1 MSNAADERVEPPQM
15 RQAAGA
21 SGATDILAG
30 LLFASIGAVAL
41 YVSRDYAFGTTLR
54 MGPGFLP
61 RIVAAVLTLLG
72 VALIVRGVLIG
83 GWSPPTIAWRP
94 IIMISAAVVVFAL
107 TINRLGLV
115 VASILTVV
123 IGASGAQDVRWKEL
137 PFVALG
143 LAAFCAILFGYILKI
158 SLPVWPQ

>member
-1 MSNAADERVEPPQM
+1 MPPPTASDEDARSPAP
-15 RQAAGA
+15 AA

-30 LLFASIGAVAL
+30 LLFAAIGAVAL
-41 YVSRDYAFGTTLR
+41 YVSRDYTFGTTLR

-61 RIVAAVLTLLG
+61 RIVAAILVLLG
-72 VALIVRGVLIG
+72 IALIVRGIFAG
-83 GWSPPTIAWRP
+83 GWTPPAIAWRP
-94 IIMISAAVVVFAL
+94 ILTISAAVIVFAL

-123 IGASGAQDVRWKEL
+123 IGASAARDVRWKEL

-143 LAAFCAILFGYILKI
+143 LAAFCAILFGYVLKI